1 MLAEEPPGSRFVARW
16 EVADV
21 RGAVVAVDVIRAF
34 TTAAYA
40 FAAGAREI
48 FLVDSVDQ
56 ALALKREN
64 PRMVAMGEDRGRRP
78 DGFDLSNSPVAVA
91 SADLVGRSVVQRT
104 SAGTRGVAAARSAE
118 RLWCASL
125 VCASATA
132 AAVRG
137 SGFGAPTYLITGR
150 FEDAP
155 DTSGYDDLVTAQLI
169 ERARLGLALNAP
181 ATAHAVRSSDEASRT
196 LELGPDHV
204 HPDDIR
210 YATRIDA
217 FDFAM
222 EVHRVEQGLRL
233 TTA

>member
-16 EVADV
+16 EVAEI

-91 SADLVGRSVVQRT
+91 SA
-104 SAGTRGVAAARSAE
+104 A
-118 RLWCASL
+118 
-125 VCASATA
+125 
-132 AAVRG
+132 
-137 SGFGAPTYLITGR
+137 
-150 FEDAP
+150 
-155 DTSGYDDLVTAQLI
+155 
-169 ERARLGLALNAP
+169 
-181 ATAHAVRSSDEASRT
+181 
-196 LELGPDHV
+196 
-204 HPDDIR
+204 
-210 YATRIDA
+210 
-217 FDFAM
+217 
-222 EVHRVEQGLRL
+222 
-233 TTA
+233 